1 VPSRYDCAC
10 RRLWYTHKSGALRL
24 DGAMELAQQHSTHKC
39 IQRQDGQIAS
49 TSAARRLLRA
59 PVARCQA
66 CQHPSRPVVTQPLSL
81 PATATRWRPCW
92 VHAGPGTPGPT
103 RASRDGPLGYLLARL
118 AAARPCKHLA
128 AVQCHCSD
136 DFVCPTRDGALQAL
150 SQTTGQS
157 RRASARWKDG
167 DERWRGGSVLQ
178 PSNRRWHADSPCIAV
193 RRPRRRV
200 LATFGQA

>member
-128 AVQCHCSD
+128 ASSD
-136 DFVCPTRDGALQAL
+136 DLCLPNARRGTAATQPDDGAEPAGFGAL
-150 SQTTGQS
+150 EG
-157 RRASARWKDG
+157 W
-167 DERWRGGSVLQ
+167 
-178 PSNRRWHADSPCIAV
+178 
-193 RRPRRRV
+193 
-200 LATFGQA
+200 